1 MKKLAI
7 PAILVATVM
16 VAGIFAFTPVEK
28 ASTVHDT
35 IILAITDGNVIQET
49 IPLTEGD
56 GTYVILDV
64 SDVTNG
70 IESIHIA
77 ATLPDNDGNNSECV
91 GDDIAAGVQILAGV
105 AGTNLDNI
113 LGAGLEIVNT
123 GLVSVLDFSGD
134 VDMCIFHG
142 DLTLAELQVIDNTH
156 TIITDIAV
164 VIPVDIDAVTGGDQ
178 ANDPSS
184 TITITAIL
192 EE

>member
-1 MKKLAI
+1 MNKLTI

-16 VAGIFAFTPVEK
+16 VAGIFAFMPVEK

-35 IILAITDGNVIQET
+35 IILAITDGKVVQVT
-49 IPLTEGD
+49 VPLSEGD

-77 ATLPDNDGNNSECV
+77 ATLPDNDGNNSDCT

-105 AGTNLDNI
+105 ASTNLDNI
-113 LGAGLEIVNT
+113 LGAGLEITNT
-123 GLVSVLDFSGD
+123 GLLSVRDFSGD

-142 DLTLAELQVIDNTH
+142 DLTLAELQAIDATH
-156 TIITDIAV
+156 TTITDIAV
-164 VIPVDIDAVTGGDQ
+164 VIPADIDTATPDNQ

-184 TITITAIL
+184 MITVTAVL